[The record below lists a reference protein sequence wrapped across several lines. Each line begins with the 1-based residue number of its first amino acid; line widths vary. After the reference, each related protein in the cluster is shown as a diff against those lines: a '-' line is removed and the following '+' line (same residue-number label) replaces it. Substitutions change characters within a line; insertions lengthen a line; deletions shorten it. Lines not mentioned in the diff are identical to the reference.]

1 MRPGCE
7 ATPEQLLDTLL
18 SRCWRGD
25 VTLAKAARMVG
36 VRKEDFA
43 ELATGKH
50 FLAII
55 ENAAWRYYMA
65 QFNYSFPECD
75 PRARKRD
82 PLFNN
87 GFGERQFTDSDL
99 LKTAHDREWMEGL
112 TGPEN
117 EPVPVK

>member
-1 MRPGCE
+1 M
-7 ATPEQLLDTLL
+7 A
-18 SRCWRGD
+18 CWRGD
-25 VTLAKAARMVG
+25 VTIASAARMVG

-55 ENAAWRYYMA
+55 ENACWRYYMA

-75 PRARKRD
+75 QRAVRREN
-82 PLFNN
+82 LYRN
-87 GFGERQFTDSDL
+87 GHGEREYTDSQL
-99 LKTAHDREWMEGL
+99 LKTSHDRTWLEGL

-117 EPVPVK
+117 EPFPVK